1 MPDFADVMT
10 YVALTGLFFYILYLV
25 VRAAVRDG
33 IRAAGK
39 TSTKHHDGSDSA
51 DQEETSFILHF
62 NTPFPK
68 YRKAL
73 QIWPSFYV
81 LYLVVRAAV
90 RDGIRAAGR
99 TPTKHHDESDP
110 AA

>member
-51 DQEETSFILHF
+51 
-62 NTPFPK
+62 
-68 YRKAL
+68 A
-73 QIWPSFYV
+73 
-81 LYLVVRAAV
+81 
-90 RDGIRAAGR
+90 
-99 TPTKHHDESDP
+99 
-110 AA
+110 